1 MPDHGGS
8 LKSIVGYFIPDELS
22 EDGLEYRRA
31 NLLVKTSLFLSV
43 MGVVYA
49 LLYTF
54 VLESQ
59 GNFNLPLFLGII
71 ALCDLSAA
79 FVLRQTGSTSLA
91 TNVFVVPNFTFIS
104 FLIVVGG
111 GVDAAMT
118 PWLIMLFV
126 VGLVYAGRATGRFWF
141 VASVAV
147 LGVIAG
153 LEAWGVD
160 FPRLVTDDTPAEE
173 ALSKVGLLA
182 VIYWLVTVG
191 EDLQSWLL
199 DSVRDKKT
207 EIQTMLRTAPDAIV
221 ELDGGGMISAVN
233 PAAEA
238 TFQCDSD
245 EIEGQHID
253 TVIRKLSWGDVDAD
267 GGAFESGEFVAERPG
282 GESFPV
288 RVSFEEYGD
297 RRAGGILAVRDIT
310 SLKEREEKLREARD
324 RALEASR
331 AKSAFLANMSH
342 ELRTPMNAIM
352 GYSEMLMGDVDR
364 VKENDD
370 QELSEL
376 IPPDRLYED
385 LDRVNTAG
393 DHLLAMIDDV
403 LDLSKIEAGQVNVH
417 YEPVDSEEFFEDLE
431 STVRPLAEE
440 NDNELIVEGGA
451 EVGEMRTDR
460 KKVRQILFNLASNAC
475 KFTEEGTIAIRA
487 ERSASGE
494 AVTFEVADTGIGM
507 TEEEAD
513 RIFEAFKQADEST
526 TREYGGTGLG
536 LALVD
541 QFVGVLNG
549 ELDLETTPGE
559 GTTFRIELPD
569 EAATGAEIAESPESR
584 EEAPPVAGE
593 PDLVD
598 EESEASRGDETVLVI
613 DDDPDVRDLLG
624 RVLERAGFEVAT
636 AATGGEGLTLA
647 EKLEPTVITLDLK
660 MPGMDGREVLS
671 RLKDDPN
678 LAEVPV
684 VLVTMIPERSRG
696 MVVDADHY
704 MTKPVDR
711 EELLEVLGTYRSSGS
726 DSILVVEDDADTR
739 ELMVRT
745 LEKEGW
751 EAISATNGAE
761 AYELLGDH
769 DPALCLLD
777 LMMPE
782 VDGFDFLAELQGSP
796 YEDLPIVVVT
806 AKELTERDREVLDDE
821 VIDIVRKGG
830 YDRDD
835 LLDQIQHRVERA
847 AGSRGAEG

>member
-1 MPDHGGS
+1 VRYFVPESVREKGG
-8 LKSIVGYFIPDELS
+8 IGE
-22 EDGLEYRRA
+22 RRA
-31 NLLVKTSLFLSV
+31 ELVVKTATILALIDAAYTVLFLTILEPPLGSALPV
-43 MGVVYA
+43 MTGATAVINVAA
-49 LLYTF
+49 LF
-54 VLESQ
+54 
-59 GNFNLPLFLGII
+59 
-71 ALCDLSAA
+71 A
-79 FVLRQTGSTSLA
+79 LRQTSSPTIA
-91 TNVFVVPNFTFIS
+91 TNVVLVPNFLLVSVTIWFTGGLGAQVTGWL
-104 FLIVVGG
+104 LILVLV
-111 GVDAAMT
+111 A
-118 PWLIMLFV
+118 I
-126 VGLVYAGRATGRFWF
+126 VYAGRTTGRLWLG
-141 VASVAV
+141 VSVAV
-147 LGVIAG
+147 LTGFFVMESQGVEVSGATA
-153 LEAWGVD
+153 EASDQTLTLYVGEVAL
-160 FPRLVTDDTPAEE
+160 LV
-173 ALSKVGLLA
+173 A
-182 VIYWLVTVG
+182 VYWLTTTG
-191 EDLQSWLL
+191 RDLQSWLVE
-199 DSVRDKKT
+199 SVREQKAD
-207 EIQTMLRTAPDAIV
+207 IQTMLQTAPDAIV
-221 ELDGGGMISAVN
+221 AVDGLGEVAEVN
-233 PAAEA
+233 PAATA
-238 TFQCDSD
+238 TFRCES
-245 EIEGQHID
+245 EELEGRPIG
-253 TVIRKLSWGDVDAD
+253 KLIPNLGREGFDPD
-267 GGAFESGEFVAERPG
+267 GGQFQTAELEAERPDG
-282 GESFPV
+282 STFPV
-288 RVSFEEYGD
+288 RVSFEAYGD
-297 RRAGGILAVRDIT
+297 ERPGGILAMRDIT
-310 SLKEREEKLREARD
+310 PLKEREEKLREARD

-385 LDRVNTAG
+385 LDRINTAG

-417 YEPVDSEEFFEDLE
+417 YEPVDFEEFFGDLE

-541 QFVGVLNG
+541 RFVGILHG
-549 ELDLETTPGE
+549 ELDLETAPGE

-569 EAATGAEIAESPESR
+569 EAETGADVVESSESG
-584 EEAPPVAGE
+584 EKEAAPVARE
-593 PDLVD
+593 PEKAD
-598 EESEASRGDETVLVI
+598 EEVEASGGGETVLVI

-636 AATGGEGLTLA
+636 AATGDEGLTLA
-647 EKLEPTVITLDLK
+647 ERLEPTVITLDLK

-678 LAEVPV
+678 LADVPV

-711 EELLEVLGTYRSSGS
+711 EELLEVLGRYRSSGS

-751 EAISATNGAE
+751 QAIAATNGAE
-761 AYELLGDH
+761 AFELLGDH

-782 VDGFDFLAELQGSP
+782 VDGFDFLVELQGSP

-806 AKELTERDREVLDDE
+806 AKELTERDREVLEDE

-830 YDRDD
+830 CDRDD
-835 LLDQIQHRVERA
+835 LLDQIQRRVEQA
-847 AGSRGAEG
+847 AGSRAGTS

>member
-1 MPDHGGS
+1 LVKP
-8 LKSIVGYFIPDELS
+8 LVGYFVPESLRR
-22 EDGLEYRRA
+22 EGGLAERRA
-31 NLLVKTSLFLSV
+31 GLVVKTASILALIDVVYTTLFL
-43 MGVVYA
+43 
-49 LLYTF
+49 T
-54 VLESQ
+54 VLESAY
-59 GNFNLPLFLGII
+59 GILVPSMIGATAVVNVAALFT
-71 ALCDLSAA
+71 
-79 FVLRQTGSTSLA
+79 LRRTASPTIA
-91 TNVFVVPNFTFIS
+91 TNVILVPNFILVSVMSGLT
-104 FLIVVGG
+104 GG
-111 GVDAAMT
+111 LGTQVT
-118 PWLIMLFV
+118 GWLMILV
-126 VGLVYAGRATGRFWF
+126 LVAIVYAGERTGKVWLGL
-141 VASVAV
+141 SVAV
-147 LGVIAG
+147 LTGFFVAEKQGVQFSQMVSNDTDQALNLYIG
-153 LEAWGVD
+153 EVVL
-160 FPRLVTDDTPAEE
+160 LV
-173 ALSKVGLLA
+173 A
-182 VIYWLVTVG
+182 VYWLITVG
-191 EDLQSWLL
+191 RDLQSWLV
-199 DSVRDKKT
+199 DNMREQKAD
-207 EIQTMLRTAPDAIV
+207 IQTMLQTAPDGIIAV
-221 ELDGGGMISAVN
+221 DGTGEVAQVN
-233 PAAEA
+233 PAATE
-238 TFQCDSD
+238 TFRGEREDL
-245 EIEGQHID
+245 EGRPVVD
-253 TVIRKLSWGDVDAD
+253 LVPDLSREGFHSD
-267 GGAFESGEFVAERPG
+267 GGEFQTGEFHAERPDG
-282 GESFPV
+282 GTFPV
-288 RVSFEEYGD
+288 RVSFEAYGD
-297 RRAGGILAVRDIT
+297 ERPGGILAIRDIT
-310 SLKEREEKLREARD
+310 PLKEREDKLREARD

-364 VKENDD
+364 VQENDD

-385 LDRVNTAG
+385 LDRINTAG

-417 YEPVDSEEFFEDLE
+417 YETVDFEEFFGDLE
-431 STVRPLAEE
+431 STVRPLAAD
-440 NDNELIVEGGA
+440 NANELVVEGGG

-475 KFTEEGTIAIRA
+475 KFTDEGMITIRA

-494 AVTFEVADTGIGM
+494 TVTFEVADTGIGM

-541 QFVGVLNG
+541 QFVGILNG
-549 ELDLETTPGE
+549 ELNLETAPGE

-569 EAATGAEIAESPESR
+569 EAETGPEIVDSSESG
-584 EEAPPVAGE
+584 EEMSPVAEE
-593 PDLVD
+593 PAVADGG
-598 EESEASRGDETVLVI
+598 SEVSGGGETVLVI

-671 RLKDDPN
+671 RLKDDPA
-678 LAEVPV
+678 LADVPV
-684 VLVTMIPERSRG
+684 VLVTMISERSRG

-711 EELLEVLGTYRSSGS
+711 NELLEVLGEYRSRES
-726 DSILVVEDDADTR
+726 DSILVVEDDTDTR

-761 AYELLGDH
+761 AFELLGDH

-782 VDGFDFLAELQGSP
+782 VDGFDFLAQLQGSP

-806 AKELTERDREVLDDE
+806 AKELTERDREVLEDE

-835 LLDQIQHRVERA
+835 LLDQIQRRVEQA
-847 AGSRGAEG
+847 AGGEGSAS